1 MTMAAKIKD
10 ALMCAIG
17 FGLLCSATIL
27 SALEL
32 TKG

>member
-1 MTMAAKIKD
+1 MKTAAKLKD
-10 ALMCAIG
+10 AAMALLC

-27 SALEL
+27 SALDV

>member
-1 MTMAAKIKD
+1 MAAKLQDI
-10 ALMCAIG
+10 AMCAIG